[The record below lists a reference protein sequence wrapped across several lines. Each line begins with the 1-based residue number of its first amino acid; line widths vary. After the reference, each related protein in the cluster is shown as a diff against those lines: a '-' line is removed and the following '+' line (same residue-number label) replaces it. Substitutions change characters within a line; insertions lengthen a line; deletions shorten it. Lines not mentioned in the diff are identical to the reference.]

1 MLYALQW
8 IRSLIFVG
16 LMYLMMAILGIGLAP
31 LAILSLKGAYFAI
44 HLYCRWVRWS
54 ARWIAGLHSEIR
66 GTPPTGEVLLAPKHQ
81 SFFDIIMIVSVIP
94 QPRFIMKSSLVYA
107 PILGQFAKRIGC
119 VPVDRGRKGEAV
131 QQMVRGVTRD
141 GAPKGQLVIY
151 PQGTRV
157 APGADKPYKIGTYV
171 LYRETGQT
179 VIPAATNVG
188 VFWPRIGIYRKP
200 GLAVVEFL
208 DPIEPGLER
217 DAFMAKLEGVVEDR
231 SNALM
236 LEAGFDVKKSN

>member
-1 MLYALQW
+1 MGYAFQW
-8 IRSLIFVG
+8 VRSLIFVG
-16 LMYLMMAILGIGLAP
+16 LMYLMMAILGILLAP
-31 LAILSLKGAYFAI
+31 FAILSVRGAYFAV

-94 QPRFIMKSSLVYA
+94 KPKFIMKSSLVYA
-107 PILGQFAKRIGC
+107 PVLGQFAKRIGC
-119 VPVDRGRKGEAV
+119 IPVDRGRGAEAV
-131 QQMVRGVTRD
+131 SQMVKGVMRE

-171 LYRETGQT
+171 LYEKTGQT
-179 VIPAATNVG
+179 VVPAATNVG
-188 VFWPRIGIYRKP
+188 VFWPRVGIYRKP
-200 GLAVVEFL
+200 GLTVVEFL
-208 DPIEPGLER
+208 DPIEPGLDR
-217 DAFMAKLEGVVEDR
+217 DSFMEKLETVVER
-231 SNALM
+231 HSNALM
-236 LEAGFDVKKSN
+236 REAGFDPEA

>member
-1 MLYALQW
+1 MGYAFQW
-8 IRSLIFVG
+8 VRSLIFVG
-16 LMYLMMAILGIGLAP
+16 LMYLMMAILGILLAP
-31 LAILSLKGAYFAI
+31 FAILSVRGAYFAV

-54 ARWIAGLHSEIR
+54 ARWIAGLRSEIR

-94 QPRFIMKSSLVYA
+94 KPKFIMKSSLVYA
-107 PILGQFAKRIGC
+107 PVLGQFAKRIGC
-119 VPVDRGRKGEAV
+119 IPVDRGRGAEAV
-131 QQMVRGVTRD
+131 SQMVKGVMRE

-171 LYRETGQT
+171 LYEKTGQT
-179 VIPAATNVG
+179 VVPAATNVG
-188 VFWPRIGIYRKP
+188 VFWPRTGIYRKP

-208 DPIEPGLER
+208 DPIEPGLDR
-217 DAFMAKLEGVVEDR
+217 DRFMAKLEDVVER
-231 SNALM
+231 HSNALM
-236 LEAGFDVKKSN
+236 REAGFDPEA

>member
-1 MLYALQW
+1 MGYAIQW
-8 IRSLIFVG
+8 VRSLIFVG
-16 LMYLMMAILGIGLAP
+16 LMYLMMLILGVLFAP
-31 LAILSLKGAYFAI
+31 FAILSIKGAYAAI
-44 HLYCRWVRWS
+44 HTYCWWVRWS

-94 QPRFIMKSSLVYA
+94 RPRFIMKSSLVYA

-119 VPVDRGRKGEAV
+119 VPVDRGRKTESV
-131 QQMVRGVTRD
+131 NQMVNGVMRP
-141 GAPKGQLVIY
+141 GSPKGQLVIY

-171 LYRETGQT
+171 LYDQTGQT
-179 VIPAATNVG
+179 VVPAATNVG

-208 DPIEPGLER
+208 DPIEQGLDR
-217 DAFMAKLEGVVEDR
+217 DTFMTRLEDVVETR

-236 LEAGFDVKKSN
+236 REAGFDPDAV

>member
-1 MLYALQW
+1 MGYAFQW
-8 IRSLIFVG
+8 VRSLIFVG
-16 LMYLMMAILGIGLAP
+16 LMYLMMAILGILMAP
-31 LAILSLKGAYFAI
+31 FAILSVRGAYIAV

-94 QPRFIMKSSLVYA
+94 KPKFIMKSSLVYA
-107 PILGQFAKRIGC
+107 PVLGQFAKRIGC
-119 VPVDRGRKGEAV
+119 IPVDRGRGAEAV
-131 QQMVRGVTRD
+131 SQMVKGVMRE

-171 LYRETGQT
+171 LYEKTGQT
-179 VIPAATNVG
+179 VVPAATNVG
-188 VFWPRIGIYRKP
+188 VFWPRVGIYRKP

-208 DPIEPGLER
+208 DPIEPGLDR
-217 DAFMAKLEGVVEDR
+217 DRFMAKLETVVER
-231 SNALM
+231 HSNALM
-236 LEAGFDVKKSN
+236 REAGFDPEA